1 MSEFTDELMK
11 KLNFVSKAS
20 DEYMHHNKQRLTGQQ
35 RVLAILNLQDNL
47 TQSYL
52 QEILDLRPSSI
63 AELVK
68 KLEDKGYISRKED
81 ENDKRIKHINLTEE
95 GRQEA
100 IKYANLKDSNT
111 TGKFFQG
118 LSSDEQEQFKNNLEK
133 ISDGW
138 DTDFKEQAQSFTD
151 PMDRMETMKNIKDE
165 MYEKYK
171 DNLDNMT
178 DEDRENFHHDMHEAM
193 KKHGIKHPNKWPMGM
208 MIHAMPDQGFEMQRH
223 RMEHHDRMGHHGMG
237 NMNCPGGMGHMDP
250 QGRDHRQNWRW

>member
-20 DEYMHHNKQRLTGQQ
+20 NEYMHHNKQRLTGQQ

-100 IKYANLKDSNT
+100 TKYANLKNSDT
-111 TGKFFQG
+111 TEKFFQG
-118 LSSDEQEQFKNNLEK
+118 LNSDEKEQFKDNLEK
-133 ISDGW
+133 ISNGW
-138 DTDFKEQAQSFTD
+138 DTDFKEKSQSFND
-151 PMDRMETMKNIKDE
+151 PMEWVETMKNIKDE
-165 MYEKYK
+165 VFEKYK
-171 DNLDNMT
+171 DKIDNMT
-178 DEDRENFHHDMHEAM
+178 DEDRRNFQHDMREEM
-193 KKHGIKHPNKWPMGM
+193 KKHGVKDPYKWPLGM
-208 MIHAMPDQGFEMQRH
+208 MVGAMPEQGFEMQRR
-223 RMEHHDRMGHHGMG
+223 RMEHLGRMGHHDME
-237 NMNCPGGMGHMDP
+237 NMNCPGGMGHMGP
-250 QGRDHRQNWRW
+250 QGRGHRQNWRW